1 MMVNAFKDLP
11 DDAKLWIYAFE
22 QPLAE
27 RDREIVSERLASFV
41 RGWKS
46 HGAPVTGAFAIL
58 HDRFVLV
65 AGKSSDDISG
75 CSIDSSVSNFK
86 WLKEAHG
93 LDALNRGIVY
103 FRGDGGDI
111 EAIDR
116 LAFQKLVDNG
126 KAGKGTIVFDTTL
139 TKLGELRHDKFETTF
154 ENCWHAR
161 LFERREPAS
170 AD

>member
-1 MMVNAFKDLP
+1 MSIGALTDLP

-22 QPLAE
+22 QPLTAQ
-27 RDREIVSERLASFV
+27 DREVVSERLAAFV

-46 HGAPVTGAFAIL
+46 HGAPVTGAFTII

-75 CSIDSSVSNFK
+75 CSIDSSVANFK

-103 FRGDGGDI
+103 FRGDGGGI
-111 EAIDR
+111 EAVDR
-116 LAFQKLVDNG
+116 LAFQKLVDKG
-126 KAGKGTIVFDTTL
+126 EAGKGTVVFDTTL
-139 TKLGELRHDKFETTF
+139 TMLGDFRRNKFETTF

-170 AD
+170 TD